1 MRAMAGAVRRRPRP
15 RTARGASPGTQRSC
29 SRRTKPSR
37 ARPAA
42 SDEMSRD
49 PSEGMIDVPV
59 RRLPWP
65 GAQASDVEPLVTG
78 EWLLANGLAG
88 CAGGSIAGG
97 ITRRYH
103 GLLVAA
109 LGTGRTI
116 MFTHVWERLRLPD
129 RSVVVLSDEENASG
143 PLLLQGARYLTEF
156 RLELGLPVWRYDIN
170 GFILE
175 KRIVLVHRQNTVHVS
190 YRLLTGEGRVRLT
203 LRPSVHFRDH
213 HAPVDAPVPGPFPL
227 TAVEDRLE
235 IGAGPELPPL
245 RLRLHGVPSAFVL
258 DGKVTRHVLYRI

>member
-15 RTARGASPGTQRSC
+15 RTAPGASPGTQRSC
-29 SRRTKPSR
+29 SRRTR
-37 ARPAA
+37 ASPPRPAA

-78 EWLLANGLAG
+78 EWLLANGLG
-88 CAGGSIAGG
+88 GYAGGSISGV

-129 RSVVVLSDEENASG
+129 RTVVVLSDEENAGG
-143 PLLLQGARYLTEF
+143 PLALQGARYLTEF
-156 RLELGLPVWRYDIN
+156 RLELGLPVWRYDIQDR
-170 GFILE
+170 
-175 KRIVLVHRQNTVHVS
+175 K
-190 YRLLTGEGRVRLT
+190 
-203 LRPSVHFRDH
+203 SV
-213 HAPVDAPVPGPFPL
+213 V
-227 TAVEDRLE
+227 
-235 IGAGPELPPL
+235 
-245 RLRLHGVPSAFVL
+245 
-258 DGKVTRHVLYRI
+258 